1 MWNFNRKKRDTKIAI
16 EKIHNIRKWENRP
29 PIYVKFPLSSVIPI
43 SSNGLCFVGWC
54 VGVLPHCCSISSQV
68 SECPRLASFILQR
81 WERLVVAC
89 FLCQVQLALH
99 QHLDV
104 SRHVRNQVR
113 HEPGEEEHEML
124 SSVRHVFQSNNSNFQ
139 NSTVWILIHSY
150 MQRFIRPCP
159 VHSIDAAYCYRS
171 SSKIC
176 LSMCWSQPWVL
187 PKWLNQW
194 ICRLGGRGI
203 LMWAH
208 ATMCKMGVQ
217 IPHWVQHFSD
227 NMCWSTGHWKVH
239 RRAVWNEDEG
249 LRVCPFI
256 KVCEVAAMRQLL
268 PLL

>member
-113 HEPGEEEHEML
+113 HKPGEEEHEML

-176 LSMCWSQPWVL
+176 LSLCWSQPWVL

-194 ICRLGGRGI
+194 ICHLGGGAYSCGPTQPCVRWGSRF
-203 LMWAH
+203 L
-208 ATMCKMGVQ
+208 
-217 IPHWVQHFSD
+217 
-227 NMCWSTGHWKVH
+227 TGYSIFRITCADPLDTEKYTDV
-239 RRAVWNEDEG
+239 RYGTR
-249 LRVCPFI
+249 
-256 KVCEVAAMRQLL
+256 MRDWGCA
-268 PLL
+268 PL